1 MIWKY
6 IIGSPIARHLES
18 GIDFNIEYRSKNI
31 QGINDIE
38 ISPAT
43 RTNKQWTSEELTR
56 FKESLWLH
64 CKDDERRMELR
75 SLIDKEFLGENNR
88 AASAIS
94 SVTGKSVSERTIQA
108 WLIELDK
115 PSSRKCPA
123 WALKALKDYLANP
136 ENQRNLEEASKFR
149 SEYPIPKT
157 RFDDVFDRDA
167 VNLATKQIEADQKA
181 LNDWKS
187 ANFESLPNKLY
198 ELEKNND
205 RQFERLE
212 NTVSIFINALR
223 QSETLDDLK
232 NTVLKELREADAIN
246 NTIRTTRR
254 AIENG
259 LEEFSNQEGMM
270 IDRLNE
276 QSHQGS

>member
-88 AASAIS
+88 AA
-94 SVTGKSVSERTIQA
+94 T
-108 WLIELDK
+108 
-115 PSSRKCPA
+115 
-123 WALKALKDYLANP
+123 
-136 ENQRNLEEASKFR
+136 
-149 SEYPIPKT
+149 
-157 RFDDVFDRDA
+157 
-167 VNLATKQIEADQKA
+167 
-181 LNDWKS
+181 
-187 ANFESLPNKLY
+187 
-198 ELEKNND
+198 
-205 RQFERLE
+205 
-212 NTVSIFINALR
+212 
-223 QSETLDDLK
+223 
-232 NTVLKELREADAIN
+232 
-246 NTIRTTRR
+246 
-254 AIENG
+254 
-259 LEEFSNQEGMM
+259 
-270 IDRLNE
+270 
-276 QSHQGS
+276 